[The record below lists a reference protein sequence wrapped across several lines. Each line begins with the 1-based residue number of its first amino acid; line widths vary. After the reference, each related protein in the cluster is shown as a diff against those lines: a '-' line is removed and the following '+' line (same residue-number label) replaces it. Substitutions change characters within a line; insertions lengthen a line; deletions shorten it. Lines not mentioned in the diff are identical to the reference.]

1 MTASSEWSVPR
12 AERGR
17 EIHETAPV
25 AHQDK
30 RFPRRAPAG
39 NRRRRERNPGGSAD
53 DDAPVPG
60 DIEGE
65 AEAVP
70 EPGSHDE
77 TPSDGDDHVIDTLA

>member
-1 MTASSEWSVPR
+1 MTASSDWSVPR

-39 NRRRRERNPGGSAD
+39 SRRRRDRNPDGTAD
-53 DDAPVPG
+53 DDAPPPR
-60 DIEGE
+60 DGE
-65 AEAVP
+65 ADATP
-70 EPGSHDE
+70 EGGQTDE
-77 TPSDGDDHVIDTLA
+77 TASGGDDHVIDTLA